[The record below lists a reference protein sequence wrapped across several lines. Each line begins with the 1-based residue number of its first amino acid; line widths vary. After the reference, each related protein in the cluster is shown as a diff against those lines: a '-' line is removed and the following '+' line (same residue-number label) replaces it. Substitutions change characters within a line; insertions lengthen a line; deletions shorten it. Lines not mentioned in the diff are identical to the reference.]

1 MGSPRWNLDGL
12 VMDGAARGAHS
23 HRSNL
28 ALGSRGGVRLP
39 ASATE
44 AAPHRAGDSA
54 RRQPG
59 AGADRD
65 RQLDAPNSPAAAAV
79 DPDFIA
85 LHQRASP
92 AFPAP
97 AGKGDPG
104 TA

>member
-12 VMDGAARGAHS
+12 VVDGAARGAHS

-28 ALGSRGGVRLP
+28 ALASRGRVRLP

-44 AAPHRAGDSA
+44 TAPHRAGDSA
-54 RRQPG
+54 GSQPG

-65 RQLDAPNSPAAAAV
+65 RQPDAPNTPAAAAV
-79 DPDFIA
+79 DPDFIG

-97 AGKGDPG
+97 PGAGDPG
-104 TA
+104 AA